1 MLDLRFV
8 EVKTRLQ
15 KQGVGVALEL
25 RFIRRNSTDALL
37 LLPALDGQN
46 AAPELDAGQPQKRRI
61 ILKIVMCG

>member
-25 RFIRRNSTDALL
+25 RLIRLNSTDALL
-37 LLPALDGQN
+37 LLPALDGQTEI
-46 AAPELDAGQPQKRRI
+46 AEPDAESPQKSRI
-61 ILKIVMCG
+61 F